1 MVSNAGEI
9 RQASTL
15 LLVRDTDDGL
25 EVFMLMRHL
34 RSDFAGGAYVF
45 PGGKVDATDIGWGQH
60 PLITGLDEKT
70 ANQKLALDEGGI
82 AYWIAAVRECFEE
95 AGVLMA
101 YDSQGELLDLSAADA
116 HEKFS
121 LLRDKVHKDP
131 DTLANIC
138 EQEQLT
144 LALDKIYYFS
154 HWITPEGAPKRYDTR
169 FFLAVAPPQQ
179 IGHHDQH
186 ETVDHR
192 WIQPQQALH
201 ECEQGKFTMIFPTIK
216 NLQEIAQYDTTETLI
231 EAVKAKSSFPAI
243 LPKLVRGE
251 DGQVQLL
258 IPGDTGYPQ

>member
-1 MVSNAGEI
+1 MISNPAEV

-15 LLVRDTDDGL
+15 LLVRDTDGGL

-45 PGGKVDATDIGWGQH
+45 PGGKVDATDAAWKQH
-60 PLITGLDEKT
+60 PWITGLDDHT
-70 ANQKLALDEGGI
+70 ANEKLALDKGGL

-101 YDSQGELLDLSAADA
+101 YDSRSELLDLSASAA
-116 HEKFS
+116 QEKFS

-131 DTLANIC
+131 HTLANIC

-144 LALDKIYYFS
+144 LALDKIHYFS

-169 FFLAVAPPQQ
+169 FFVAVAPPQQ
-179 IGHHDQH
+179 IGHHDEN

-192 WIQPQQALH
+192 WIQPQQALD

-216 NLQEIAQYDTTETLI
+216 NLQEIAQYTTTESLI
-231 EAVKAKSSFPAI
+231 DAVKTKNSFPAI

-258 IPGDTGYPQ
+258 IPGDAGYS